1 MRAKQT
7 FALTNIIGVE
17 KSECIITKRCTRQP
31 VLNAKRNVMFHSS
44 QTVQDQYTAESATG
58 NVDHQ
63 TDIKQTI
70 LLRFNRLFLFCLEF
84 CPRVILLVGS
94 KGQKPI
100 LLGLLHLS
108 VNLFFKPVHSAM
120 NALLCA

>member
-1 MRAKQT
+1 
-7 FALTNIIGVE
+7 
-17 KSECIITKRCTRQP
+17 

-70 LLRFNRLFLFCLEF
+70 LFGFNRLFLFCLEF

-100 LLGLLHLS
+100 LLGLLHLP

>member
-7 FALTNIIGVE
+7 FALTSIIGVE
-17 KSECIITKRCTRQP
+17 KSECIITKKCTRQS

-44 QTVQDQYTAESATG
+44 QTVQGQYTAESAMG

-70 LLRFNRLFLFCLEF
+70 LLRFNRLFLFLFRVSSETTDFWKNFHLKTIDVTISVIVRTLETE
-84 CPRVILLVGS
+84 
-94 KGQKPI
+94 
-100 LLGLLHLS
+100 
-108 VNLFFKPVHSAM
+108 
-120 NALLCA
+120 